1 MTNTVKNITVSGNG
15 IVEISGKLYNTKWS
29 THKDNDS
36 AIAYKHYFDVS
47 SLSGDEL
54 IKLACNSLT
63 ITHHAFAKR
72 KTESAA
78 VQYLKDNEGQ
88 VIDVSTFTSGS
99 GGSVGMFKECFGA
112 IKGLRIAKFTDA
124 KIVAALA
131 DEYGE
136 TNVKAVLAGNN
147 PWKSAAKENK
157 PKTTSNSTVLALDEN
172 QKAEVLKVAK
182 QVQTEMGELEVTD
195 RLDEVVR
202 LCGFS
207 EKLSG
212 IVRVYASQIVK

>member
-1 MTNTVKNITVSGNG
+1 MTNTAKNITVSGNG
-15 IVEISGKLYNTKWS
+15 IVEITGKLYNTKWV
-29 THKDNDS
+29 THKDSDT

-47 SLSGDEL
+47 SLTGDEL

-63 ITHHAFAKR
+63 ITHHAFIKR

-88 VIDVSTFTSGS
+88 VIDVSTFTTNS
-99 GGSVGMFKECFGA
+99 GGSVGLFKECYGA
-112 IKGLRIAKFTDA
+112 VKGLRIAKFTED
-124 KIVAALA
+124 KIVGALSE
-131 DEYGE
+131 EYGAD
-136 TNVKAVLAGNN
+136 NVRAVLAGKN
-147 PWKSAAKENK
+147 PWKAAPKEGK
-157 PKTTSNSTVLALDEN
+157 PKAEKSGTVLTLDEI
-172 QKAEVLKVAK
+172 QKADVLKIAK
-182 QVQTEMGELEVTD
+182 QVQTEMAELDVPD

>member
-1 MTNTVKNITVSGNG
+1 MTNTVKNITVTGNG
-15 IVEISGKLYNTKWS
+15 VVEISGKLYNTKWS

-54 IKLACNSLT
+54 IKLACSSLT
-63 ITHHAFAKR
+63 ITHHAFIKR
-72 KTESAA
+72 KPESEAK
-78 VQYLKDNEGQ
+78 QYLAENQSQ

-99 GGSVGMFKECFGA
+99 SGSVGLFKECYGA
-112 IKGLRIAKFTDA
+112 VKGLRIAKFTED
-124 KIVAALA
+124 KIVGALSE
-131 DEYGE
+131 EYGAD
-136 TNVKAVLAGNN
+136 NVRAVLAGKN
-147 PWKSAAKENK
+147 PWKAAPKENK
-157 PKTTSNSTVLALDEN
+157 PKTTSNSTVLALNEL

-182 QVQTEMGELEVTD
+182 QVQTEMSELDVSD

-212 IVRVYASQIVK
+212 IVRVYAGQIVK

>member
-1 MTNTVKNITVSGNG
+1 MTNTVKNITVTGNG
-15 IVEISGKLYNTKWS
+15 IVEISGKLYNTKWV
-29 THKDNDS
+29 THKDSDT

-47 SLSGDEL
+47 SLTGDEL

-112 IKGLRIAKFTDA
+112 IKGLRIAKFKDD
-124 KIVAALA
+124 KIVAALSE
-131 DEYGE
+131 EYGE
-136 TNVKAVLAGNN
+136 ANVKAVLAGNN
-147 PWKSAAKENK
+147 PWKAAPKESQ
-157 PKTTSNSTVLALDEN
+157 PKVDKGGAVLTLDEI
-172 QKAEVLKVAK
+172 QKAEVLKIAK
-182 QVQTEMGELEVTD
+182 QIQEDMEELEVAD
-195 RLDEVVR
+195 RLMEVVR
-202 LCGFS
+202 LCGYS
-207 EKLSG
+207 EQLRPAIIKT
-212 IVRVYASQIVK
+212 ANQIIK

>member
-1 MTNTVKNITVSGNG
+1 MTNTVKNITVTGNG
-15 IVEISGKLYNTKWS
+15 IVEISGKLYNTKWA
-29 THKDNDS
+29 THKDSDT

-47 SLSGDEL
+47 SLTGDEL

-112 IKGLRIAKFTDA
+112 IKGLRIARFTDD
-124 KIVAALA
+124 KIVGALSE
-131 DEYGE
+131 EYGAD
-136 TNVKAVLAGNN
+136 NVKAVLAGKN
-147 PWKSAAKENK
+147 PWKAAPKESK
-157 PKTTSNSTVLALDEN
+157 PKGNKSGAVLTLDEI
-172 QKAEVLKVAK
+172 QKAEVLKIAK
-182 QVQTEMGELEVTD
+182 QIQAEMSELEVDD

-212 IVRVYASQIVK
+212 IVRVFASQIVK

>member
-1 MTNTVKNITVSGNG
+1 MTDKVKNITVSGNG
-15 IVEISGKLYNTKWS
+15 VVEISGKLYNTKWS
-29 THKDNDS
+29 THKNNDT

-63 ITHHAFAKR
+63 ITHHAFVKR
-72 KTESAA
+72 KTESVA

-88 VIDVSTFTSGS
+88 VIDVSTFTSGANS
-99 GGSVGMFKECFGA
+99 SVGMFKECYGA
-112 IKGLRIAKFTDA
+112 IKGLRIAKFTED
-124 KIVAALA
+124 KIVDALSDAYGA
-131 DEYGE
+131 D
-136 TNVKAVLAGNN
+136 NVRAVLAGKN
-147 PWKSAAKENK
+147 PWKAAPKESK
-157 PKTTSNSTVLALDEN
+157 PEGDKSGSVLTLDEN
-172 QKAEVLKVAK
+172 QKAEVLKIAK
-182 QVQTEMGELEVTD
+182 QVQTEMAELEVAD

>member
-1 MTNTVKNITVSGNG
+1 MTDKVKNITITGNG
-15 IVEISGKLYNTKWS
+15 IVEISGKLYNTKWA

-36 AIAYKHYFDVS
+36 AIAYKHFFDVS
-47 SLSGDEL
+47 SLTGDEL

-63 ITHHAFAKR
+63 ITHHAFIKR

-88 VIDVSTFTSGS
+88 VIDVSTFTTNS

-112 IKGLRIAKFTDA
+112 IKGLRIAKFTED
-124 KIVAALA
+124 KIVDALSE
-131 DEYGE
+131 EYGAD
-136 TNVKAVLAGNN
+136 NVRAVLAGKN
-147 PWKSAAKENK
+147 PWKAAPKESN
-157 PKTTSNSTVLALDEN
+157 PKAEKSGTVLSLNEL
-172 QKAEVLKVAK
+172 QKSEVLKVAK
-182 QVQTEMGELEVTD
+182 QVQSEMSELAVAD

-207 EKLSG
+207 DKLAG

>member
-1 MTNTVKNITVSGNG
+1 MTTVKNITVTGNAV
-15 IVEISGKLYNTKWS
+15 VEISGKLYNTKWS

-47 SLSGDEL
+47 SLTGDEL

-63 ITHHAFAKR
+63 ITHHAFVKR

-88 VIDVSTFTSGS
+88 VIDVSTFTTNS
-99 GGSVGMFKECFGA
+99 GGSVGLFKECYGA
-112 IKGLRIAKFTDA
+112 IKGLRIAKFTED
-124 KIVAALA
+124 KIVDALSE
-131 DEYGE
+131 EYGAD
-136 TNVKAVLAGNN
+136 NVRAVLAGKN
-147 PWKSAAKENK
+147 PWKAAPKESK
-157 PKTTSNSTVLALDEN
+157 PKVEKSGAVLSLDEG
-172 QKAEVLKVAK
+172 QKAEVLKIAK
-182 QVQTEMGELEVTD
+182 QIQAEMSELDVSD

-207 EKLSG
+207 DKLAG
-212 IVRVYASQIVK
+212 IVRVYAGQIVK